1 MKKILMLVLGMMVMG
16 QLFAGGIDNKQNL
29 GSLYMGE
36 PTRNVAID
44 AADIAAFNPA
54 GIMLGEDG
62 LGLRFDC
69 QYVNKKYE
77 HTYTDA
83 REGKKVTKDQNAPS
97 IIPNAFAT
105 YKKNNWGLFG
115 SFTINGG
122 GGTVDYKDGNATTYG
137 LCASFASSL
146 KTKTGATAVS
156 FANDAV
162 KASSVYYTM
171 TTGGAYQV
179 NEQISVALGAR
190 YIYADKS
197 IEASADFT
205 PVGGVYNGVVQD
217 LKLEYLETA
226 HGFGGVVSVDY
237 VPIDPLRFAL
247 RYESQVNLDF
257 ELEDKSNTNGTSV
270 LAGQGKKDGDKN
282 RRDLPALLGF
292 GANYEVNDKL
302 SFATSLTY
310 YFDENATWDSYNTT
324 TKTSYNLADKVSD
337 NSYDWALSAKYI
349 FSEKIWGTIGYM
361 RTENNLSA
369 SNYTLGE
376 QMSPPLDCN
385 SYSMGGGYKFT
396 KEMSVN
402 LSYMANVYES
412 ESGSIS
418 NSIPVEYSK
427 LNNIFALGF
436 EYRM

>member
-16 QLFAGGIDNKQNL
+16 QLFAGGVDNKQNL

-62 LGLRFDC
+62 LGLRLDC

-122 GGTVDYKDGNATTYG
+122 GGTVDYKDGNATTYAIG
-137 LCASFASSL
+137 GGYAKQLAENGISSSF
-146 KTKTGATAVS
+146 T
-156 FANDAV
+156 NDKV

-197 IEASADFT
+197 IEAGLTSSYSGDISLK
-205 PVGGVYNGVVQD
+205 YNE
-217 LKLEYLETA
+217 KA
-226 HGFGGVVSVDY
+226 NGFGGVASVNY
-237 VPIDPLRFAL
+237 VPINPLRFAF

-257 ELEDKSNTNGTSV
+257 ELKDKSNTVGSQI

-282 RRDLPALLGF
+282 RRDLPALLGL

-396 KEMSVN
+396 KDMSVN